1 MIGIVSQIKS
11 TVVPQVLQRTEFWVL
26 MALCGLST
34 YAHIADLV
42 SHEYTIPPAVLH
54 PIQALMVFCLVF
66 YTNQC
71 FGRYFKLY
79 GTTRDMMGVMQEL
92 VSECKI
98 RLQDVSVQRKV
109 VNYTLAGI
117 FGFFFEASNGELL
130 EENLQEIQSRGLLNT
145 TEIAFL
151 RRYPPKLKSFV
162 CLQWACEAAKFGL
175 GKDGLRYVQLITAK
189 VMFLRR
195 SQQDV
200 SDTMKMP
207 LPFQYFHIMNLM
219 LLVNLGLL
227 SFTLG
232 SYQNYSVVPVF
243 GFVEMIFM
251 GIREMAVA
259 MSDPFGDDD
268 VDFPVAAWLDEV
280 LECSRGLLESDF
292 KVGTKEN
299 CYNVMPLTNEACDG
313 MDLAFYETRKQM
325 IQRYCSGLKKSSN
338 STGFN
343 TPHEDLRAR
352 KSKEPVKAS
361 RGKLVDEEEDED
373 LLGGKRRSI
382 LGFGGKKPK
391 AKAAPGGRKGS
402 STTTKADED
411 DGDE

>member
-1 MIGIVSQIKS
+1 
-11 TVVPQVLQRTEFWVL
+11 
-26 MALCGLST
+26 
-34 YAHIADLV
+34 
-42 SHEYTIPPAVLH
+42 
-54 PIQALMVFCLVF
+54 
-66 YTNQC
+66 
-71 FGRYFKLY
+71 
-79 GTTRDMMGVMQEL
+79 
-92 VSECKI
+92 
-98 RLQDVSVQRKV
+98 
-109 VNYTLAGI
+109 
-117 FGFFFEASNGELL
+117 
-130 EENLQEIQSRGLLNT
+130 
-145 TEIAFL
+145 
-151 RRYPPKLKSFV
+151 
-162 CLQWACEAAKFGL
+162 
-175 GKDGLRYVQLITAK
+175 
-189 VMFLRR
+189 
-195 SQQDV
+195 
-200 SDTMKMP
+200 MKMP

-268 VDFPVAAWLDEV
+268 
-280 LECSRGLLESDF
+280 
-292 KVGTKEN
+292 
-299 CYNVMPLTNEACDG
+299 

-402 STTTKADED
+402 
-411 DGDE
+411 